1 MFKGVKIAFQTL
13 LMKSK
18 KGGKKTKKKD
28 VKNDQKL
35 KNVSNG
41 QEDIESL
48 ERDKQY
54 Q

>member
-1 MFKGVKIAFQTL
+1 MNVNRNIVTL
-13 LMKSK
+13 
-18 KGGKKTKKKD
+18 D
-28 VKNDQKL
+28 VKNDPKL
-35 KNVSNG
+35 KNVLND